1 MIDRLIEIIGRE
13 AILFESFLALLEKQQ
28 ELLVKN
34 DVVGL
39 NEITECQREKLVE
52 SQLLNKKRE
61 ELVAAIKREKR
72 VEGDLNV
79 TRLLK
84 LVDKNQAEQLKT
96 LRNVINDL
104 NGKINQMRNQNAI
117 LLNRSRKYIHKTME
131 MLAKLHQ
138 PDETYSASGA
148 NEPGHLNVAIDRR
161 A

>member
-1 MIDRLIEIIGRE
+1 MIDQLIEIIGRE
-13 AILFESFLALLEKQQ
+13 AVLFESFLALLEKQQ

-34 DVVGL
+34 DVNGL
-39 NEITECQREKLVE
+39 NEITDRQREKLVE
-52 SQLLNKKRE
+52 SQLLNQKRE
-61 ELVAAIKREKR
+61 ELVAAIKREKQ

-79 TRLLK
+79 TRLLE

-96 LRNVINDL
+96 LRTVINEL
-104 NGKINQMRNQNAI
+104 NGKINEVRNQNAI

-138 PDETYSASGA
+138 PEDTYSASGA
-148 NEPGHLNVAIDRR
+148 TESGYLNVAIDRR